1 MRVRN
6 DSDGIRFGWREH
18 DPKREALQAE
28 VAALQAMKP
37 RDIGETMAKRTEL
50 DRLHAEL
57 NAIPIKLV
65 MTAPGEIHEV
75 PESSKAN
82 FLRHLTDDWT
92 MVDDAGNAIPWPPNQ
107 HVRKTVVATPRAL
120 EAEEMKR
127 HLDNLAEVMPDGN
140 RRDPRALKSREKR
153 ESVA

>member
-1 MRVRN
+1 MRVQN
-6 DSDGIRFGWREH
+6 VSEGIRFGWREH

-28 VAALQAMKP
+28 VDALQAMKP

-65 MTAPGEIHEV
+65 MTSPGEIHEV
-75 PESSKAN
+75 PESSKVN
-82 FLRHLTDDWT
+82 FLRRLTDDWA
-92 MVDDAGNAIPWPPNQ
+92 MVDAAGNVIPWPPGQ
-107 HVRKTVVATPRAL
+107 HVRKTVAVTPRGL

-140 RRDPRALKSREKR
+140 RRDPRALKAREKR
-153 ESVA
+153 ETA